1 MICIGT
7 LDTEN
12 TIDMKIGIRKRLD
25 IVFSYGGQVQDLR
38 EALQLVAD
46 GKVRPQV
53 SNDRLHAFPE
63 VLDRL
68 HAGKISGRVALL
80 HD

>member
-7 LDTEN
+7 LDSDN
-12 TIDMKIGIRKRLD
+12 MIDMKIGIRKRLD
-25 IVFSYGGQVQDLR
+25 IIFSYGGQVQDLR
-38 EALQLVAD
+38 EALELIAD
-46 GKVRPQV
+46 GKVKPQV
-53 SNDRLHAFPE
+53 SNERLQAFPE
-63 VLDRL
+63 VLDML